1 MSARTRLFVARLL
14 WPVKV
19 LQGLGAVPGE
29 IRRSIMQSDSDSKG
43 LWVLAF
49 FLMGAGG
56 AALWVSP
63 LQWEHPRTLSGLF
76 DAMSNDIFTFL
87 GSLGLGSGIF
97 LVSFMGVTEFFF
109 NRHPLSKAIDRYYGD
124 LKELQEQA
132 RLEKVLPRASTDSA
146 RKKTRL

>member
-19 LQGLGAVPGE
+19 LQGLGAVRGE
-29 IRRSIMQSDSDSKG
+29 IGRSIQQSDSDNKG
-43 LWVLAF
+43 TWVLAF
-49 FLMGAGG
+49 FMIGAGS

-63 LQWEHPRTLSGLF
+63 LQWAHPGTLSGLF
-76 DAMSNDIFTFL
+76 DAMGNDIFTFL
-87 GSLGLGSGIF
+87 GSLGLGFGVF
-97 LVSFMGVTEFFF
+97 LVSFMGVAEFFF
-109 NRHPLSKAIDRYYGD
+109 NRHVLSKVLDRYADD

-132 RLEKVLPRASTDSA
+132 RLDKVLPKAATDNS